1 MELQVMVN
9 DLLLLLDKINREL
22 GIWAEVL
29 TKNVLHNEE
38 GCCIL
43 SKEMF
48 AEMDTNKNGFIE
60 W

>member
-48 AEMDTNKNGFIE
+48 AEMDTN
-60 W
+60 